1 MDTIG
6 WFIATLHQMLGHDKA
21 ATFLGEPPLD
31 KRMCIL
37 CIYEKGHATQDEVIA
52 QIGTADA
59 ASTSS
64 TNEKGSA

>member
-21 ATFLGEPPLD
+21 AAFLGEPPLD

-37 CIYEKGHATQDEVIA
+37 CMYEKGLATQDEVIA
-52 QIGTADA
+52 RIGFSERSNDK
-59 ASTSS
+59 
-64 TNEKGSA
+64 EG